1 MKKLYL
7 VLTLSIITLMVVGC
21 DMTTEVKKSGEKTS
35 EKTSKIKNVI
45 LIIGDGMGPAQI
57 GLLEAYARQATN
69 PVIRSRTT
77 AFTRILNE
85 GGTLGVSMTNS
96 FNSVV
101 TDSASSATQ
110 LATGKPA
117 NPETIG
123 IDAIGNPS
131 DSLIVIAKK
140 QGKATGIVSDV
151 RLTHSTAAAFG
162 AHQPSRMLEN
172 EIAVD
177 MIETGTDIMLSGG
190 LRHWIPQS
198 ANNHESAIHNH
209 LSLITDGAIDI
220 QSKRKDDRNLL
231 EEAVKKGYSLAFTK
245 DQMVATS
252 GKILGLF
259 SNSAFPDA
267 IITDRNKANPNRTIP
282 TLREMSQKAI
292 ETLEKNEKGFF
303 LMIESGLIDWAAHY
317 NDTGTMLHEMLK
329 MDDTLHYVL
338 DWAKDRDD
346 TLIIVTADHETG
358 GFGFSYSS
366 AYIPKPKALAGSAF
380 KDKPYQPNYN
390 YGTSQILDK
399 IYNQKLSY
407 LEIFKKK
414 FDSLDKKDQTPL
426 QLMKIVNQNTEFDI
440 TEQQAERILMTHNNI
455 YYKKD
460 HYSLG
465 AKEVPKMKSNDAFFV
480 YHISDNRQNLLAIEI
495 AEKQSVV
502 WSNGT
507 HTASPVLVFA
517 SGSKKSTA
525 PFVSFMG
532 HPELGKKI
540 IDVLMEK

>member
-1 MKKLYL
+1 MI
-7 VLTLSIITLMVVGC
+7 SGC
-21 DMTTEVKKSGEKTS
+21 EITTEVKKQSKT
-35 EKTSKIKNVI
+35 TNKIKNVI

-57 GLLEAYARQATN
+57 GLLEAYARQSEN
-69 PVIRSRTT
+69 PVIQSRTT
-77 AFTRILNE
+77 AFTRMLEE
-85 GGTLGVSMTNS
+85 GGTLGVSMTYSSNIM
-96 FNSVV
+96 V
-101 TDSASSATQ
+101 TDSAASATQ

-131 DSLIVIAKK
+131 DSLIDIAKK
-140 QGKATGIVSDV
+140 LGKATGIVSDV
-151 RLTHSTAAAFG
+151 RLTHSTPASFG

-172 EIAVD
+172 EIAID
-177 MIETGTDIMLSGG
+177 MLETGADIMLSGG
-190 LRHWIPQS
+190 LRHWIPQN
-198 ANNHESAIHNH
+198 ANDQESAIYKH
-209 LSLITDGAIDI
+209 LSLITDGAISI

-231 EEAVKKGYSLAFTK
+231 EEATNKGYKLAFTK
-245 DQMVATS
+245 DQMNKTT
-252 GKILGLF
+252 GKTLGLF
-259 SNSAFPDA
+259 SHSAFPDA

-282 TLREMSQKAI
+282 TLREMSKKAI
-292 ETLEKNEKGFF
+292 ETLEKNENGFF

-329 MDDTLHYVL
+329 IDDTLHYVL

-366 AYIPKPKALAGSAF
+366 VNIPKPEALEGSAF

-390 YGTSQILDK
+390 FGSPQVLQK

-407 LEIFKKK
+407 LEIFTKK
-414 FDSLDKKDQTPL
+414 FDRLNKEDQTPL
-426 QLMKIVNQNTEFDI
+426 QLMNIVNQNTEFDI
-440 TEQQAERILMTHNNI
+440 TEAQANRILTTHDNV
-455 YYKKD
+455 YYLEGHKSMGIKQ
-460 HYSLG
+460 
-465 AKEVPKMKSNDAFFV
+465 VPKMKSNEAFFV
-480 YHISDNRQNLLAIEI
+480 YPLDDNRQNLLAIEV
-495 AEKQSVV
+495 AEQQSVV

-517 SGSKKSTA
+517 VGSKKATA

-532 HPELGKKI
+532 HPELGRKI
-540 IDVLMEK
+540 IDALTEE